1 MGERMAMPSVRGR
14 IIFDLLL
21 TLVLLFEVL
30 HQITGNT
37 LHEIAGVAFF
47 ACIIVHL
54 SFSARWI
61 KDTAKALGTRDL
73 GRQRMKLA
81 VVASLLAVDV
91 LVLGVSSVM
100 ISELLWNAG
109 VDLTALNPGKIW
121 YPVHTVAAYVLCI
134 LVLGHLAMHWT
145 TVASTLR
152 VPYDP
157 ARREAISHA
166 LNGAVMIGGIA
177 LGITGIARAGFQAS
191 DYTVS
196 EDGESK
202 TVQSGYHERN
212 AQTGEYTASNDFKAE
227 RLSNEEGAAQEEPS
241 TADASSPTCPICPR
255 QCKLSAPRCNRPYE
269 AGLISR

>member
-1 MGERMAMPSVRGR
+1 MREAMSSVRGR
-14 IIFDLLL
+14 IVFDLLL
-21 TLVLLFEVL
+21 TVVLLFEVL

-37 LHEIAGVAFF
+37 LHEVVGVAFF
-47 ACIIVHL
+47 VCIIVHV

-61 KDTAKALGTRDL
+61 KDSAKALGA
-73 GRQRMKLA
+73 GKLA
-81 VVASLLAVDV
+81 KKQLMLAIVALLLAVDV
-91 LVLGVSSVM
+91 IVLAVSSVM

-121 YPVHTVAAYVLCI
+121 YPIHTVAAYVLCI

-145 TVASTLR
+145 TVANTLQ

-157 ARREAISHA
+157 SRREAISHA
-166 LNGAVMIGGIA
+166 LNGVVMVGGIA

-191 DYTVS
+191 DYAVNA
-196 EDGESK
+196 DDAESK

-212 AQTGEYTASNDFKAE
+212 AQTGEYASTDSFRAE
-227 RLSNEEGAAQEEPS
+227 RISENGPASEEAAATDDS
-241 TADASSPTCPICPR
+241 AATCPICPR
-255 QCKLSAPRCNRPYE
+255 KCKLSSPRCERPYE